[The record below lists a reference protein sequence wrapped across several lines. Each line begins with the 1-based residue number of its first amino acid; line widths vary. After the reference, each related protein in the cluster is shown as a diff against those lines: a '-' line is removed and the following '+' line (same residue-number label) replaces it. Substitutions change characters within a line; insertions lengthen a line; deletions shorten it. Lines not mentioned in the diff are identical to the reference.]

1 MIKKIEDVVMFDK
14 YKKDKTSNEDYVLLD
29 MNNTFYNIRTYIE
42 NKYKK
47 KGIAIHIVNEGMGN
61 R

>member
-47 KGIAIHIVNEGMGN
+47 KGIAIHIVNE
-61 R
+61 